1 MPIDVLTNRYSNS
14 RTGVN
19 DEENQ
24 LVKGKISTKTFG
36 KLFSRTVD
44 GDLYAQPLIVS
55 DLQIDGIRRNVVYL
69 ATSRNLVYAFDADDP
84 SAYLPLWTR
93 SLGLAVPRAAIYKT
107 YLNFAGEVGVTS
119 TPVIQRDGK
128 GGTIFLVAKSSHFAK
143 GGQRIFQYKLH
154 ALNIL
159 TGKDIGEP
167 VLIEASVKNAK
178 GKIINFDPRLNL
190 NRPGLLLQGSVI
202 YIAFGSQGDE
212 GVFYGWIMAY
222 SAKTLAQIAV
232 YNTAPDWGEGGVWQS
247 GTGLAGDEKGFVYAA
262 VGNGKKTNGRTLPV
276 KVAAPVYGNA
286 LLKLKLEKPRKSPA
300 KLQTV
305 DWFTAQCVRP

>member
-19 DEENQ
+19 GEEGQ
-24 LVKGKISTKTFG
+24 LVKGKISTETFG

-69 ATSRNLVYAFDADDP
+69 ATSRNLVYAYDADDP
-84 SAYLPLWTR
+84 SAYLPLWMR

-119 TPVIQRDGK
+119 TPVIQRKGK

-143 GGQRIFQYKLH
+143 EGQRVFQYKLH

-159 TGKDIGEP
+159 TGKD
-167 VLIEASVKNAK
+167 
-178 GKIINFDPRLNL
+178 
-190 NRPGLLLQGSVI
+190 
-202 YIAFGSQGDE
+202 
-212 GVFYGWIMAY
+212 
-222 SAKTLAQIAV
+222 
-232 YNTAPDWGEGGVWQS
+232 
-247 GTGLAGDEKGFVYAA
+247 
-262 VGNGKKTNGRTLPV
+262 VGNLRKQATQQPSSQEAPNG
-276 KVAAPVYGNA
+276 
-286 LLKLKLEKPRKSPA
+286 
-300 KLQTV
+300 
-305 DWFTAQCVRP
+305 